1 VRSLA
6 ASSVIWLAAP
16 AFSRGR
22 YIRVGLTSVGIR
34 LTNTFEFYCKR
45 TRELTKSFP
54 AGGAK
59 DPGRVNSQVL
69 WASGLFVIVLIAS
82 MSPQAQ
88 TFPTRALGQLPDGPG
103 KATFE
108 SVCSLCHTPSA
119 PAGKQWTREQWELKV
134 IEMLQEEPDV
144 TADER
149 KQIVDYLTS
158 VFKPGGRIYINLA
171 GAKDLAKLLD
181 IPLDEAERISTQR
194 REKGMF
200 ASVDEVK
207 NIPGV
212 TAAKIDAR
220 ASELEF

>member
-1 VRSLA
+1 
-6 ASSVIWLAAP
+6 
-16 AFSRGR
+16 
-22 YIRVGLTSVGIR
+22 VGLRGAR
-34 LTNTFEFYCKR
+34 
-45 TRELTKSFP
+45 
-54 AGGAK
+54 GAK
-59 DPGRVNSQVL
+59 GAIAVIAFVL
-69 WASGLFVIVLIAS
+69 VGVLVGHPFKGADLIFTGANLIA
-82 MSPQAQ
+82 Q
-88 TFPTRALGQLPDGPG
+88 TPAPRTAAGQLPDGPG
-103 KATFE
+103 KSTYE
-108 SVCSLCHTPSA
+108 SVCSLCHPAGA

-212 TAAKIDAR
+212 TASKIDAR